1 MVVRQGFLPSLPL
14 GSFRGMAIT
23 MLVGRA
29 QRWALLCTLSTAVL
43 VPSVA
48 WAEKILG
55 SVTGYEYLENPVWKE
70 AKDPKNKG
78 YSFREMVPTVP
89 AKYRKLYP
97 HIPKE
102 LCLAALA
109 KDDQKPQPATL
120 VRVGGGRTTPVTIVV
135 TPGTKLV
142 FQNTDPFKHRLYIK
156 GDTNFQPNDT
166 ERGGKRE
173 WTATK
178 AGTYEV
184 RDELAPSLRMW
195 IVAEP
200 KVAAISYPSMKGE
213 FHLNVVESGEY
224 QVQAFFAGEKVG
236 DPSPVMLEGR
246 DVKLPKP
253 IVVATQSSDKESN

>member
-1 MVVRQGFLPSLPL
+1 M
-14 GSFRGMAIT
+14 
-23 MLVGRA
+23 A
-29 QRWALLCTLSTAVL
+29 QRRRSGLAQPWALVTILSLTLL
-43 VPSVA
+43 VPAVA
-48 WAEKILG
+48 GAERILG
-55 SVTGYEYLENPVWKE
+55 AVAGFEHLENPVWKE

-102 LCLAALA
+102 LCLVALA
-109 KDDQKPQPATL
+109 TEDQKPQQATL
-120 VRVGGGRTTPVTIVV
+120 IRVGGGRTTPVTLVV

-156 GDTNFQPNDT
+156 DDTNFQANDT

-173 WTATK
+173 WTAVK
-178 AGTYEV
+178 AGVYEV

-213 FHLNVVESGEY
+213 FNLTVPAAGQY
-224 QVQAFFAGEKVG
+224 QVQAYFAGQKVG
-236 DPSPVMLEGR
+236 PAALAAVDGGDL
-246 DVKLPKP
+246 KLPTP
-253 IVVATQSSDKESN
+253 LVVGTADKKESK